1 MPVMDGI
8 EATRIIRS
16 MKNPYYETVPIIA
29 LTADAIVGVKEDF
42 LAAGMDDFVSKPID
56 VEELYRV
63 IRKYIPDE
71 MIHEISEEESGEEAL
86 DLFTSFGPE
95 IDVEAGMK
103 NCNSKVEYERAL
115 VDFYRSMDH
124 RWENIV
130 HAYES
135 GQDKVLTVEI
145 YGLRKLAG
153 AIGAN
158 QLEALLEKPGELM
171 NYWGEIERQMEVLRN
186 QLSLFCHKREEHK
199 KTVSKEE
206 LSRQLGFLKNQI
218 ISFEY
223 DDALKTAEILDGYQI
238 PDFMTTMMEQL
249 QVAVLNGEIEETM
262 KVITNLE
269 EMM

>member
-1 MPVMDGI
+1 
-8 EATRIIRS
+8 
-16 MKNPYYETVPIIA
+16 
-29 LTADAIVGVKEDF
+29 
-42 LAAGMDDFVSKPID
+42 
-56 VEELYRV
+56 
-63 IRKYIPDE
+63 
-71 MIHEISEEESGEEAL
+71 
-86 DLFTSFGPE
+86 
-95 IDVEAGMK
+95 
-103 NCNSKVEYERAL
+103 
-115 VDFYRSMDH
+115 
-124 RWENIV
+124 
-130 HAYES
+130 
-135 GQDKVLTVEI
+135 
-145 YGLRKLAG
+145 
-153 AIGAN
+153 
-158 QLEALLEKPGELM
+158 M